1 MPSTSSVGFCNFRAI
16 YRKAGVAVCTHAR
29 ISPLINGSTTDEP
42 HWCLVINQ
50 GLDFARRLAVGR
62 LPVFLMILTVMSS
75 AG

>member
-16 YRKAGVAVCTHAR
+16 YGKAGVGVCAHAH
-29 ISPLINGSTTDEP
+29 IFPPINDSTTDEP

-50 GLDFARRLAVGR
+50 GPDFAGRLAVGG
-62 LPVFLMILTVMSS
+62 LPVFLMILTVMSI